1 MYKYILEEAGN
12 INWMAISAL
21 LTFVTVFLVS
31 AVMAFKSSPAYIDK
45 MANMPL
51 DDANPVNTENDR
63 HE

>member
-1 MYKYILEEAGN
+1 MYKYILEGAGS

-21 LTFVTVFLVS
+21 LTFITIFVVS
-31 AVMAFKSSPAYIDK
+31 AVMAFKSSPDYIDK

-51 DDANPVNTENDR
+51 DDSYPVNTENDR